1 MPPPKIYL
9 FFVVMYR
16 SKWVYHDLLLKK
28 SLFYQFEMLL
38 LCKMAYIILYVLLCK
53 IYGLYYFV
61 GTQTEINNKQASEDD
76 R

>member
-1 MPPPKIYL
+1 
-9 FFVVMYR
+9 
-16 SKWVYHDLLLKK
+16 
-28 SLFYQFEMLL
+28 
-38 LCKMAYIILYVLLCK
+38 MAYIILYVLLCK